1 MTCPTKLSEITKGYR
16 AGNPLSRMLSHE
28 GKSVRRPGRSAEVHR
43 EEAFGMPTQ
52 PIMTLAV
59 VDLPFASKSSFA
71 PQIAVPSVSHKP
83 TRALAPDRLKE
94 TNVDIHKSLNEEM
107 LNKVPL
113 ITLAFWVIKIMATT
127 VGETAADFLIFNV
140 GLGLVLTS
148 LIMGALL
155 IAVLVYQ
162 LKLREYVPTSYWLV
176 VVLVSIV
183 GTLVSDYMVD
193 DLGITL
199 VTTTVAFAICLAV
212 TFIAWYASEKTLS
225 IHSIFTTKREL
236 FYWAAILFTFALGT
250 AAGDLIAE
258 GVGLGYGTS
267 AVIFGALIGLVYL
280 GYRLGM
286 DAVLAFWVA
295 YILTRPFGASMG
307 DLLSQPTSNG
317 GLGLGTTGTSALF
330 LVTIAVLVTYLTFTR
345 KDKIEARRAS
355 QATV

>member
-1 MTCPTKLSEITKGYR
+1 M
-16 AGNPLSRMLSHE
+16 
-28 GKSVRRPGRSAEVHR
+28 
-43 EEAFGMPTQ
+43 
-52 PIMTLAV
+52 
-59 VDLPFASKSSFA
+59 
-71 PQIAVPSVSHKP
+71 
-83 TRALAPDRLKE
+83 
-94 TNVDIHKSLNEEM
+94 DINKSLNEEM

-162 LKLREYVPTSYWLV
+162 LKLREYVPSSYWLV

-267 AVIFGALIGLVYL
+267 AIIFGALIGLVYL
-280 GYRLGM
+280 GYRMGAM
-286 DAVLAFWVA
+286 GAVLAFWVA

-317 GLGLGTTGTSALF
+317 GLGLGTTGTSILF
-330 LVTIAVLVTYLTFTR
+330 LATIAALVSYLTVTR